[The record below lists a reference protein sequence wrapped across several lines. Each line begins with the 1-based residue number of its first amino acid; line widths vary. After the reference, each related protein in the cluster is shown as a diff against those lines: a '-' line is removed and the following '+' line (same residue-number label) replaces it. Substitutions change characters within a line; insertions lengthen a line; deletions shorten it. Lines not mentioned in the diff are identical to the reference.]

1 MKLQDLTLKQ
11 ISTLCANQDTCSD
24 CPLWSKKYH
33 RCWLDR
39 SFAPYSFSQ
48 ELFDVEMPDDFKED
62 YWKDK
67 YPR

>member
-11 ISTLCANQDTCSD
+11 ISTLCANRDIWSD
-24 CPLWSKKYH
+24 CPLWSKKYD

-48 ELFDVEMPDDFKED
+48 ELFDVEIPDNLLEGK
-62 YWKDK
+62 
-67 YPR
+67 

>member
-11 ISTLCANQDTCSD
+11 ISNLCANRDFCHFNNSIS
-24 CPLWSKKYH
+24 CPLWSKKYD

-48 ELFDVEMPDDFKED
+48 ELFDVEIPDNLLEK
-62 YWKDK
+62 K
-67 YPR
+67 

>member
-11 ISTLCANQDTCSD
+11 ISTLCANQDDCSD
-24 CPLWSKKYH
+24 CPLWSKKYD

-48 ELFDVEMPDDFKED
+48 ELFDVEIPDNLLKGAGL
-62 YWKDK
+62 K
-67 YPR
+67 